1 MSKRLANRTISHFL
15 QLTTVIRH
23 VSDVLQCF
31 KWRLESLKLGEVNY
45 CSVLS
50 LCRKCSVQNI
60 VKHRLH
66 VWLVSPWTA
75 WPTAVLHSVT
85 GLLHHCTLSVPLF
98 SAAACSG
105 WVTQGCH
112 TDYWCSAPRQSLD
125 TYMTDQILGVQNWIA
140 SRYVTPRALLKWSRG
155 AAMCYVLDGCRS
167 ISSVDAGRDAAMH
180 C

>member
-31 KWRLESLKLGEVNY
+31 KWRMESLKLREVHY
-45 CSVLS
+45 CSV
-50 LCRKCSVQNI
+50 LCRKCSVQII

-112 TDYWCSAPRQSLD
+112 TDYWCSDPRQSLD

-155 AAMCYVLDGCRS
+155 AAMCYVLDGCRN
-167 ISSVDAGRDAAMH
+167 IISVDAGRDAAMH

>member
-31 KWRLESLKLGEVNY
+31 KWRMESLKLREVHY
-45 CSVLS
+45 
-50 LCRKCSVQNI
+50 CRKCSVQNI

-112 TDYWCSAPRQSLD
+112 TGYWCSSTR
-125 TYMTDQILGVQNWIA
+125 TKLGYLYDRSDLRCPELNSCPVKM
-140 SRYVTPRALLKWSRG
+140 VTG
-155 AAMCYVLDGCRS
+155 AAMCYVLDGCRN
-167 ISSVDAGRDAAMH
+167 IISVDAGRDAAMH